1 MISPCTSRP
10 SIVQNNCLIL
20 ISCNYVDSSLPSNEG
35 NDFVIGFFTNI
46 GTTTYAVYICTKD
59 PRGTMATI
67 SFPSLTLDNYPINIA
82 ISPDR
87 CTLHTFP
94 DGIAV
99 NSPFDN
105 DRAIRI
111 TTTDG
116 NGADINVY
124 GVNDAVFSADSF
136 VALPCKTFNT
146 NSYRTP
152 DYKYFV
158 FSTEILNAPDRYFSR
173 VLMIPCS
180 AGTHTITYTLP
191 GGIPQTISNVPQYGT
206 RIVQRETDITGTVV
220 TSTSPLAV
228 FTGHLCGQVPGKI
241 PTCDH
246 LIEQIPPHVVY
257 GQTFFVVPMAVR
269 ESGDIIKVGSV
280 TDDNQVNVTCTR
292 LTASGTSTTIRTL
305 PTSTINTGGVYE
317 FRTEEKSG
325 GESSADYKREFC
337 CIETS
342 KPAIVM
348 QYSLGH
354 NEDRVRLPPPSSL
367 TSPGDPSM
375 NLVPPVSQ
383 YKNDYL
389 IPVLNEAI
397 NRPLLE
403 SFVGYAIAAEFF
415 DPVNNDERNLVAN
428 GTTFL
433 GHRNVLGSRD
443 YINISCSNG
452 RVCGYGA
459 FGPIG
464 KGTTRFAYTSQTE
477 SNPGLYAF
485 VTSIGDQVQHAYPA
499 GYECEPIGR
508 EFCCYFKK

>member
-1 MISPCTSRP
+1 MNVFEHVDP
-10 SIVQNNCLIL
+10 SMQ
-20 ISCNYVDSSLPSNEG
+20 SSEG
-35 NDFVIGFFTNI
+35 NDFVIAFFDNRP
-46 GTTTYAVYICTKD
+46 GTDPIYGVQICTKD
-59 PRGTMATI
+59 SRGTTAVI
-67 SFPSLTLDNYPINIA
+67 SFPSRTTDPLVTGYPQNVNIPAGGCVFHNFLRSQDIFVDSTLDENK
-82 ISPDR
+82 
-87 CTLHTFP
+87 
-94 DGIAV
+94 
-99 NSPFDN
+99 
-105 DRAIRI
+105 AIRI
-111 TTTDG
+111 TTTGG
-116 NGADINVY
+116 NGADISVF
-124 GVNDAVFSADSF
+124 GVNDEGFTADTF
-136 VALPCKTFNT
+136 VALPCKTFNQ

-158 FSTEILNAPDRYFSR
+158 FSTGTLGDVDIPRFFSR
-173 VLMIPCS
+173 VLVIPCTE
-180 AGTHTITYTLP
+180 GTHTITYTLP
-191 GGIPQTISNVPQYGT
+191 GGTAETISNVPQYGT
-206 RIVQRETDITGTVV
+206 RIIQRETDITGTIV
-220 TSTSPLAV
+220 TSSSPLAV
-228 FTGHLCGQVPGKI
+228 FTGHLCGQVPGI
-241 PTCDH
+241 VTTCDH

-325 GESSADYKREFC
+325 GESSAAYKREFC

-354 NEDRVRLPPPSSL
+354 NEDRARLPPPPL
-367 TSPGDPSM
+367 PARVTTSGDPSM

-389 IPVLNEAI
+389 VPVLNEPMK
-397 NRPLLE
+397 RSLLE

-415 DPVNNDERNLVAN
+415 DPVNNDERNLMAN
-428 GTTFL
+428 GATFL
-433 GHRNVLGSRD
+433 GHINVLGSGD

-459 FGPIG
+459 FGPISR
-464 KGTTRFAYTSQTE
+464 GTTRFAYTSQRE